1 MRWREGRAS
10 PGAIGKSAFD
20 CTKISQADYQ
30 PEEQAKL
37 PFPLIDEEIYEPPTD
52 AEPEETL
59 EEVTERVVGN
69 MPRVNA
75 IEALHGYARI
85 R

>member
-1 MRWREGRAS
+1 
-10 PGAIGKSAFD
+10 
-20 CTKISQADYQ
+20 
-30 PEEQAKL
+30 L